1 MHGAA
6 ICPINMCGST
16 PITPPDRNVGRV
28 CHVKSMEFWRSKK
41 TSALNAREVSINEI
55 IIRCVFYCAVDVHL
69 RFLGFGY
76 AVFVVEVL
84 DRLVQVVCFQV
95 TSASI
100 LPQSLIT
107 GCNDLLAFA

>member
-1 MHGAA
+1 MIHGL
-6 ICPINMCGST
+6 
-16 PITPPDRNVGRV
+16 
-28 CHVKSMEFWRSKK
+28 W
-41 TSALNAREVSINEI
+41 L
-55 IIRCVFYCAVDVHL
+55 Y
-69 RFLGFGY
+69 
-76 AVFVVEVL
+76 VFVVEVL